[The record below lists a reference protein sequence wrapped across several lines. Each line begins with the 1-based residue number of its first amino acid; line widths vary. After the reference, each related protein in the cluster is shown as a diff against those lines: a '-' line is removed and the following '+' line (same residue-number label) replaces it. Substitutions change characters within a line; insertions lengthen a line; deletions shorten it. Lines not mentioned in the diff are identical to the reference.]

1 VTQEQAC
8 KRDGDRL
15 VRLRATQV
23 REEVISFERELGCER
38 LRPQLLRLKESIAVD
53 SPRADAQVSPQ
64 VSVPTRSQP
73 LEASRADTGLQSQP
87 VSAQPDDCKR
97 DGERL
102 ARLRASPTLDQIT
115 RFEQELRCARL
126 RPQIARLRESVGGN

>member
-1 VTQEQAC
+1 
-8 KRDGDRL
+8 L

-23 REEVISFERELGCER
+23 REEVISFERELGCEK

-53 SPRADAQVSPQ
+53 SARADAQGALQVTPPVTPQ
-64 VSVPTRSQP
+64 VSVPTRPQP

-115 RFEQELRCARL
+115 RFEQELRCTRL